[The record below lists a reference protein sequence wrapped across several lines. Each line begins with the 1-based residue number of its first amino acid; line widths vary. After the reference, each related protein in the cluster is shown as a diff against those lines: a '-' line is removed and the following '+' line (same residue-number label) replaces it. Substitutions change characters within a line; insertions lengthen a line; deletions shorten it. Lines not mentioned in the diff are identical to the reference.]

1 MSHFSLTRSIT
12 ALFASA
18 FLAINACSGYSTD
31 PATKLVVQTSQSV
44 YEVPSGASFLTIH
57 ATVTNTLDE
66 TLLLDGIGRDFLR
79 LEKLVGGSWRLAYTP
94 VYMLPVV
101 PDIELPPGEGRQLA
115 FGLYVGSEPNT
126 SPKFEFP
133 IPGTYRAV
141 FGFRVAGAKGF
152 EVNSNE
158 FELRGSS

>member
-1 MSHFSLTRSIT
+1 MSHIRSTRST
-12 ALFASA
+12 AALAASV
-18 FLAINACSGYSTD
+18 LLVINACASYSTD
-31 PATKLVVQTSQSV
+31 PATEVVVQTTETM
-44 YEVPSGASFLTIH
+44 YEVLPGASFLTIH